1 MFEVAYGVTERAP
14 VLGQRYV
21 AFAVH
26 PRNNARCIVSAVAVA
41 HAEGDRSVLDAV
53 REDIS
58 IDDCC
63 AVLHRY
69 WVTTISAGDED
80 GDDDAL
86 VHAVAGA
93 ICLAAGKQLGGA
105 GHSRSWEDRA

>member
-1 MFEVAYGVTERAP
+1 MSEVAHGVTERAP
-14 VLGQRYV
+14 VLGRRYV

-26 PRNNARCIVSAVAVA
+26 PRNNARCVVSAVAVA

-63 AVLHRY
+63 ALLHRY
-69 WVTTISAGDED
+69 WVTTISAGDDD

-86 VHAVAGA
+86 LHAVAGA
-93 ICLAAGKQLGGA
+93 CLAAGKLGGA
-105 GHSRSWEDRA
+105 GHSPSWAGHA